1 MIHMNSPSNLRSVSI
16 ADFRSNTLTGVVQ
29 AEIERMIMS
38 GELAPGQRLNEKL
51 LADKLAVS
59 RGPIREACRTLA
71 ELGLVYQIPNRGVF
85 IKQLTRKDAVE
96 VYDLRAGLIALAS
109 SILAPHVT
117 VGIGS
122 QMDALLQELEEA
134 AERGDFARY
143 GPVNLEFHDFIVR
156 STENGRLIKLYR
168 SLVREFRLFRAHGLV
183 QRDSLMQSNAE
194 HRAMVDALKAN
205 DVAASYATSL
215 HHINNGKSRMLL
227 ALGNLA
233 DVDVDNADAAGDTDA
248 EEAMEG

>member
-1 MIHMNSPSNLRSVSI
+1 MNSSPDLRSVSI

-71 ELGLVYQIPNRGVF
+71 ELGLVFQIPNRGVF
-85 IKQLTRKDAVE
+85 IKQLTKTDAVE

-109 SILAPHVT
+109 SILAPNVT
-117 VGIGS
+117 AEVALKL
-122 QMDALLQELEEA
+122 DAFTQEMEEA
-134 AERGDFARY
+134 AEKGDFSRY
-143 GPVNLEFHDFIVR
+143 DPVNLEFHDFIVR

-168 SLVREFRLFRAHGLV
+168 SLVKEFHLFRAHGLV
-183 QRDSLMQSNAE
+183 QRHSLMQSNQE
-194 HRAMVDALKAN
+194 HREIVGALKAN
-205 DVAASYATSL
+205 DVVASYAASL
-215 HHINNGKSRMLL
+215 HHVNNGKSRMLL
-227 ALGNLA
+227 ALETLG
-233 DVDVDNADAAGDTDA
+233 VSSTDA
-248 EEAMEG
+248 DEALEA